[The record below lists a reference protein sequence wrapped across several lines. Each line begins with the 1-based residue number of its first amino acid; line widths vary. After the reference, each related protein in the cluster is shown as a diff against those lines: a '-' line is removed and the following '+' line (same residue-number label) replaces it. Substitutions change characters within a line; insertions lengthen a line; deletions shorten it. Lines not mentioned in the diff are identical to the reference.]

1 MEQLTLWLEAPLAS
15 RSPSPESERDCE
27 VRADSC
33 TSTYDAFRNSCLAGS
48 PGKTFQ
54 ARLRSNEGGAFRQ
67 LLDSMDVLGYGMAWR
82 VLDAQFFGVAQRRR
96 RLFLV
101 GHLGDRRACEVL
113 LESEGMRGDT
123 PSSKAKREELAR
135 AAGRNLGAGGDAG
148 SLTPWD
154 VQSKRIFTPE
164 SCCPTLNSGTKEGMN
179 IQPSVTYEVHD
190 EPPQDRLVM
199 SVSSGQA
206 NAEITTDN
214 ISPTLTCLHEAPIV
228 FDRAAFNQGRAA
240 QYMPHIERTE
250 LMDTLVAKGPHGVCM
265 RLDDG
270 A

>member
-1 MEQLTLWLEAPLAS
+1 MEQLTLWSEAPLAS

-48 PGKTFQ
+48 PGKMCLV
-54 ARLRSNEGGAFRQ
+54 RLRSNEGGAFRQ

-135 AAGRNLGAGGDAG
+135 ANGGSSSTHSESGQDV
-148 SLTPWD
+148 LT
-154 VQSKRIFTPE
+154 
-164 SCCPTLNSGTKEGMN
+164 M
-179 IQPSVTYEVHD
+179 
-190 EPPQDRLVM
+190 
-199 SVSSGQA
+199 SSGQA

-228 FDRAAFNQGRAA
+228 FDRAAFNQGGAA

-250 LMDTLVAKGPHGVCM
+250 LMDTLVARGPHGVCLQVAD
-265 RLDDG
+265 RT
-270 A
+270 